1 MALGKSL
8 SEQIQNDMKVALLGG
23 DRFVGGTLRNLKAA
37 ILNEEVAQ
45 NKRDTGLSNE
55 EIEKI
60 IAREVK
66 KRNESLAIYEQND
79 RPELAETERKEAA
92 VLAVYL
98 PQQLSEDEIREI
110 AKGVIE
116 SMDNVSP
123 SVMGQVI
130 GGVKA
135 KAGNSAD
142 GATVARVVKE
152 LLNS

>member
-1 MALGKSL
+1 MALSA
-8 SEQIQNDMKVALLGG
+8 QIQDDLKAALLNRDSGN
-23 DRFVGGTLRNLKAA
+23 RFVADTLRNLKAA

-45 NKRDTGLSNE
+45 GKRDTGLSDG

-66 KRNESLAIYEQND
+66 KRQESIRLYEENG
-79 RPELAETERKEAA
+79 RPELAEDEKKELE
-92 VLAVYL
+92 VLNTYL
-98 PQQLSEDEIREI
+98 PQQLTEDEIREMAKTVI
-110 AKGVIE
+110 AETGA
-116 SMDNVSP
+116 SSAQQ
-123 SVMGQVI
+123 MGQVI

-135 KAGNSAD
+135 KAGTAAD

>member
-1 MALGKSL
+1 
-8 SEQIQNDMKVALLGG
+8 MKAALLGG
-23 DRFVGGTLRNLKAA
+23 NRFEGDVLRNLKAA
-37 ILNEEVAQ
+37 ILNEEVATGA
-45 NKRDTGLSNE
+45 RDEGLSDP

-66 KRNESLAIYEQND
+66 KRNESIKLYEQNG
-79 RPELAETERKEAA
+79 RPELAEDEKKEIA
-92 VLAVYL
+92 VLSTYL

-110 AKGVIE
+110 AKLVIADME
-116 SMDNVSP
+116 NVDP

-152 LLNS
+152 LLHS